1 MIKSSRSEEAATLA
15 DYMGRYF
22 QFITRDTQNEESLER
37 EVAHAQTYTN
47 IQSLAYGN
55 RIQVSFP
62 DPPAEAAEMQ
72 VPRLVLQPL
81 LENAFEH
88 ALESKRR
95 DAALSVGYRI
105 IGRSLEIDVADNGE
119 ELSDEALDELNRR
132 LSELESGEPAR
143 IVDQTSGLLN
153 VHRRLVLRFGPRA
166 GIKLYRSS
174 QGGLLVRLSLP
185 LADAPTRPLVQDAK
199 L

>member
-1 MIKSSRSEEAATLA
+1 
-15 DYMGRYF
+15 
-22 QFITRDTQNEESLER
+22 
-37 EVAHAQTYTN
+37 
-47 IQSLAYGN
+47 
-55 RIQVSFP
+55 
-62 DPPAEAAEMQ
+62 MQ

-88 ALESKRR
+88 ALEGKRR

-105 IGRSLEIDVADNGE
+105 VGRSLEIDVADNGE
-119 ELSDEALDELNRR
+119 ELSDERLVELNRR

-185 LADAPTRPLVQDAK
+185 LTDTPTRPVVQDAK